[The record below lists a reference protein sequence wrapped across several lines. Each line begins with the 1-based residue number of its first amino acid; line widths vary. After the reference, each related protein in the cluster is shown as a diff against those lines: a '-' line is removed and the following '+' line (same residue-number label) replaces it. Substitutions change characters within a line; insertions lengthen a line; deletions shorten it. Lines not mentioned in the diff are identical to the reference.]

1 MFHLL
6 VNAMK
11 SFTFESGNIHQ
22 SVKVTRLALI

>member
-11 SFTFESGNIHQ
+11 SFTFETGNIHQ
-22 SVKVTRLALI
+22 SVKVTQALP